1 MVHGLGFKFSTLW
14 FFAKDLQ
21 TLLSLRLKFYILLCS
36 AHTAHWKFLW
46 VLPNFVM
53 VRAHLKPEWN
63 SKKLTVWTVYNKASL
78 MLERGNLYFQRI
90 CNFGLYTESYQ
101 KLLFVQTQCMKN
113 LYFMQSMFLLKSL
126 LFLFLTFL
134 SLRHLFFDTKIWCS
148 WGPCFW
154 CHLLKYHWHYIYA
167 CNYKFVI

>member
-1 MVHGLGFKFSTLW
+1 MVHDLGFKFYTLW

-36 AHTAHWKFLW
+36 AHSAHWKFLW
-46 VLPNFVM
+46 ILLNFVK

-90 CNFGLYTESYQ
+90 CNFCLHTESYQ
-101 KLLFVQTQCMKN
+101 KLLFVQT
-113 LYFMQSMFLLKSL
+113 LYAWKICTSCRDIHTECSKHFRW
-126 LFLFLTFL
+126 TFY
-134 SLRHLFFDTKIWCS
+134 SWIW
-148 WGPCFW
+148 W
-154 CHLLKYHWHYIYA
+154 
-167 CNYKFVI
+167 